1 MFTSV
6 NRPQRAEY
14 ELVGTTDA
22 SSDDGGLSKELE
34 AVVAEISH
42 DPENFPNSIR
52 DEDIPIQE
60 RRPWTGW
67 IQGAARA
74 LVPSFCMPSTKE
86 QKEQP
91 PRPLSSTAWLGKLH
105 PPHDT

>member
-14 ELVGTTDA
+14 ELVGTTDG
-22 SSDDGGLSKELE
+22 SSDDGGPSKELE

-42 DPENFPNSIR
+42 DPESFPDSFR
-52 DEDIPIQE
+52 DEHILVQE
-60 RRPWTGW
+60 RRPWIRW
-67 IQGAARA
+67 IQGAACA
-74 LVPSFCMPSTKE
+74 LVPSFCLPSTKE

-105 PPHDT
+105 PPRDT